1 MLLNAAQPRTITMK
15 RFTAFKPLLLAA
27 ALISASAHAH
37 FVWLEPGA
45 APGESKAYFGEWAD
59 DVRETESG
67 YLKLLTAPRGVAA
80 DEKSV
85 SVTRANDHLSL
96 KGPATGD
103 ARLVTG
109 YLNDKGVLSLYQP
122 KSGRTETAARHALEL
137 VPTAPHSN
145 SFTLLL
151 NGKPLPSKEVVVFGP
166 PKWSK
171 AFHTDKE
178 GRVTITTPWSGQYVV
193 EVGHLDKEA
202 GGQWEGKPYTQT
214 RHVST
219 LTFQVAP

>member
-1 MLLNAAQPRTITMK
+1 MK
-15 RFTAFKPLLLAA
+15 RFNAFKPLLLAA

-45 APGESKAYFGEWAD
+45 KPGESNAYFGEWAD

-67 YLKLLTAPRGVAA
+67 YLKILTAPRGVAA
-80 DEKSV
+80 DPNTV
-85 SVTRANDHLSL
+85 SVTRHNDHLAL

-103 ARLVTG
+103 ARLVVG

-137 VPTAPHSN
+137 VPTAANSN

-151 NGKPLPSKEVVVFGP
+151 DGKPLPSKDVVVFGP

-171 AFHTDKE
+171 TFHTDKE
-178 GRVTITTPWSGQYVV
+178 GRVTIVTPWPGQYVV

-202 GGQWEGKPYTQT
+202 GGQWEGKAYTQT
-214 RHVST
+214 RHVAT

>member
-1 MLLNAAQPRTITMK
+1 MK
-15 RFTAFKPLLLAA
+15 RFASLKPLLLAA
-27 ALISASAHAH
+27 ALFSASAQAH
-37 FVWLEPGA
+37 FVWLEQGST
-45 APGESKAYFGEWAD
+45 PGESKAYFGEWAD

-85 SVTRANDHLSL
+85 SVTRANDHLTL

-122 KSGRTETAARHALEL
+122 KSGRSETAARHALEL
-137 VPTAPHSN
+137 VPTAANSN

-151 NGKPLPSKEVVVFGP
+151 NGKPVPSKEVVVFGP

-171 AFHTDKE
+171 TFHTDKE
-178 GRVTITTPWSGQYVV
+178 GRVTITTPWPGQYVV
-193 EVGHLDKEA
+193 EVGHLDKDA

-219 LTFQVAP
+219 LTFLVP

>member
-1 MLLNAAQPRTITMK
+1 MK
-15 RFTAFKPLLLAA
+15 RFASLKPLLLAA
-27 ALISASAHAH
+27 ALFSASAQAH
-37 FVWLEPGA
+37 FVWLEQGA
-45 APGESKAYFGEWAD
+45 TPGESKAYFGEWAD

-85 SVTRANDHLSL
+85 SVTRANDHLTL

-122 KSGRTETAARHALEL
+122 KSGRSETAARHALEL
-137 VPTAPHSN
+137 VPTAANSN

-151 NGKPLPSKEVVVFGP
+151 NGKPVPSKEVVVFGP

-171 AFHTDKE
+171 TFHSDKE
-178 GRVTITTPWSGQYVV
+178 GRVTITTPWPGQYVV

-219 LTFQVAP
+219 LTFLVP